1 MKCPVYACG
10 THWRLIISVRV
21 RDRWQVEAPYIPK
34 CSGPGDAS
42 NFDEYDEEPI
52 NVAKTEKFVE
62 EFEDF

>member
-1 MKCPVYACG
+1 
-10 THWRLIISVRV
+10 
-21 RDRWQVEAPYIPK
+21 VEAPYIPK

-52 NVAKTEKFVE
+52 TVAKTEKFGE